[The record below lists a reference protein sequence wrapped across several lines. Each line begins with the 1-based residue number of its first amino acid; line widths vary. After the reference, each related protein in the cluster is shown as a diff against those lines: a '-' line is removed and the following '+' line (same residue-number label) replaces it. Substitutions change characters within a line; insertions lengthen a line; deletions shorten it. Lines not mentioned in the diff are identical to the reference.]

1 MLAAL
6 SGANDAQTTHIS
18 QDRDAAN
25 TELTQVQA
33 QEKAEQALIANS
45 HQTVNAMRPSDFPV
59 PGRKTIPPSW
69 KYQTTAQATPEAL
82 AAITKKVKNRLE
94 REKAKADMLVPLLVN
109 RDSS

>member
-25 TELTQVQA
+25 TELSQVQA

-59 PGRKTIPPSW
+59 PGRKTIPRPISS
-69 KYQTTAQATPEAL
+69 KGIDL

-94 REKAKADMLVPLLVN
+94 SEGR
-109 RDSS
+109 